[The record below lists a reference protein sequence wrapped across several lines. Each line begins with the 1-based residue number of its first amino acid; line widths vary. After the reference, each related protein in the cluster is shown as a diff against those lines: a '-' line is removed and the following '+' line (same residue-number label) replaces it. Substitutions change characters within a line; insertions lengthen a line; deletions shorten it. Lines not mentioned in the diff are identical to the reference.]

1 MNHTT
6 THPPATGAPTVD
18 TAGALAA
25 GLADQIEAW
34 LHDPDRTAHPLVT
47 APTTALVDQALS
59 DLAPPTATE
68 VRLPGGLWKVL
79 PDRLLSLHPAR
90 RGEAVARLRI
100 TVPDHLDLTAA
111 VLEQWGWAQT
121 RTRIRTARGRRCI
134 LGAQYTLYRLGYGT
148 HDTAVTAGHHITAEL
163 RRRGVRLPFEQWN
176 DQPHITAEQVIAVVR
191 ATAGAARHGQ
201 PMAGDQL
208 KLVWGA

>member
-1 MNHTT
+1 MNHPTT
-6 THPPATGAPTVD
+6 RPPATPPPTVD

-25 GLADQIEAW
+25 GLVDQIEAW

-47 APTTALVDQALS
+47 APTSALVADALA
-59 DLAPPTATE
+59 DLTPPTAAD

-100 TVPDHLDLTAA
+100 TVPEHLDLTAV
-111 VLEQWGWAQT
+111 VLEQWGWART
-121 RTRIRTARGRRCI
+121 GTRIRTARGRRCI

-176 DQPHITAEQVIAVVR
+176 DQPHITGRQAIAVVR
-191 ATAGAARHGQ
+191 AAATTARTGREAE
-201 PMAGDQL
+201 
-208 KLVWGA
+208 

>member
-1 MNHTT
+1 MENAPAMDHTT
-6 THPPATGAPTVD
+6 TRTPATAVPAVD
-18 TAGALAA
+18 TAGERAA
-25 GLADQIEAW
+25 ELVDQIEAW

-47 APTTALVDQALS
+47 APTTALVADALA
-59 DLAPPTATE
+59 DLAPAA
-68 VRLPGGLWKVL
+68 VDGMRLPGGLWKVL

-100 TVPDHLDLTAA
+100 TVADHLDLTAA

-148 HDTAVTAGHHITAEL
+148 HDTAVRAGHHITSEL
-163 RRRGVRLPFEQWN
+163 RRRGVRLPLEQWN
-176 DQPHITAEQVIAVVR
+176 DQPHITAHQVIGVVR
-191 ATAGAARHGQ
+191 AAAATAR
-201 PMAGDQL
+201 AGSAKTL
-208 KLVWGA
+208 